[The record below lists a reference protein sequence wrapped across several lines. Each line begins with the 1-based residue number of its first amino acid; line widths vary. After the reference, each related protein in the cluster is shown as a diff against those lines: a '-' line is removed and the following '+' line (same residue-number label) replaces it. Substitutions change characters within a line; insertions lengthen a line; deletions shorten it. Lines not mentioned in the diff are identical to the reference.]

1 MTTPAEVLR
10 NLKSTVDS
18 LDMDQRRSRALEEA
32 VSCTEQCADN
42 LAALDDATATTA
54 QIARI
59 NDALGLIAQLQR
71 VMLDIAEQEA
81 SRDERPSMP
90 DGMSQSKHYRETYGD
105 GEAA

>member
-1 MTTPAEVLR
+1 MTTPAATILR
-10 NLKSTVDS
+10 QLRSTIDS
-18 LDMDQRRSRALEEA
+18 LDMDQRRPRALEEA
-32 VSCTEQCADN
+32 VSCTEQCADD
-42 LAALDDATATTA
+42 LAELDDKTATHA
-54 QIARI
+54 QVRRI

-105 GEAA
+105 